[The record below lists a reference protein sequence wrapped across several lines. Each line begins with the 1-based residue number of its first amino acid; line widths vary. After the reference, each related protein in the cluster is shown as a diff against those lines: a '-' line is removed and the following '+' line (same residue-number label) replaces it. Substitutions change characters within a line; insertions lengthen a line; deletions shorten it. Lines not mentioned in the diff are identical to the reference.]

1 MINALAI
8 VIISALLG
16 VQVWCGYTL
25 RKILHQRSDERT
37 DARRAAYRDKAY
49 NDIAEIRRL
58 KNNRQELWE
67 SISHES

>member
-1 MINALAI
+1 MVDALAI

-37 DARRAAYRDKAY
+37 DARRAHYRHKAY

-67 SISHES
+67 RISHES

>member
-1 MINALAI
+1 MITALGITLI
-8 VIISALLG
+8 VILVAVEIGCFL
-16 VQVWCGYTL
+16 TL

-58 KNNRQELWE
+58 KNNRQELWRRLQK
-67 SISHES
+67 

>member
-1 MINALAI
+1 MVDALAI

-67 SISHES
+67 RISHES

>member
-1 MINALAI
+1 MITVLGITLI
-8 VIISALLG
+8 VILVAVEIGCFIL
-16 VQVWCGYTL
+16 L

-58 KNNRQELWE
+58 KNNRQELWQ
-67 SISHES
+67 SLQK